1 MYLIFCSLISNAI
14 GIVVLTQIVA
24 IKEEEKVINLM
35 QEGEDYAMDA
45 NTWRAEAG
53 DEQVNYH
60 QSSVNPVQSSVFGL
74 SSKSTVQSSVFAQ
87 N

>member
-1 MYLIFCSLISNAI
+1 
-14 GIVVLTQIVA
+14 
-24 IKEEEKVINLM
+24 M

-53 DEQVNYH
+53 EQVNHH
-60 QSSVNPVQSSVFGL
+60 QSSVNPVQSSIQSTIFGE
-74 SSKSTVQSSVFAQ
+74 